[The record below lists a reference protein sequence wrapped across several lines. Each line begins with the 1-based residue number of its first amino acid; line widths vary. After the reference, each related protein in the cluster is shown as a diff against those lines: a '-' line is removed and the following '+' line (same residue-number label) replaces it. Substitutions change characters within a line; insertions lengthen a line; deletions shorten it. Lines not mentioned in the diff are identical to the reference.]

1 MALLHLARG
10 WRPAGDFL
18 VLTVDHGLRAE
29 ARAEARAVADH
40 CAKLGLAHQTL
51 NWTPPSEHVSQARAR
66 DGRHRLLAKA
76 LRTHGGSHLLLGHTR
91 DDQYETIKMRCERG
105 DTGLAG
111 MRGLAISPVW
121 PEGRGVYLARPLL
134 GHKRADLRA
143 FLTGASVG
151 WSEDPSNENTDFER
165 VRIRKSLAGVGA
177 DELVG
182 ELDQLYR
189 AALAERQ
196 ARDANLAVWLD
207 AHVDARGD
215 GVIVC
220 DSATLDAETF
230 AEGLSYLLLA
240 ASGTDRPAARASRL
254 ELAHDILQT
263 PKTWRSRTLG
273 GAWLAP
279 RRTRVHIARDPGQVP
294 PLPDPDMLEPK
305 SDPIIWDGR
314 FEIAPYGGAPH
325 PDMRPAGE
333 IEVSALARSGF
344 PMFENAQILVRC
356 LVGERLDGVKGM
368 LGHENCV
375 FAC

>member
-1 MALLHLARG
+1 MALLHLARQ

-18 VLTVDHGLRAE
+18 VLTVDHGLRAD

-51 NWTPPSEHVSQARAR
+51 NWTPPSGHVSQARAR
-66 DGRHRLLAKA
+66 DGRHRLLADA
-76 LRTHGGSHLLLGHTR
+76 LRALGGSHLLFGHTL

-105 DTGLAG
+105 ETGLAG
-111 MRGLAISPVW
+111 MRAFAVSPVW
-121 PEGRGVYLARPLL
+121 PEGRGVSVVRPLL
-134 GHKRADLRA
+134 GHRRADLRD

-151 WSEDPSNENTDFER
+151 WSDDPSNENTDFER
-165 VRIRKSLAGVGA
+165 VRVRRALAGEGA
-177 DELVG
+177 DGLVR
-182 ELDQLYR
+182 ELDQLYGT
-189 AALAERQ
+189 ALAERQ
-196 ARDANLAVWLD
+196 ERDANLAAWLG
-207 AHVDARGD
+207 AHVEVRGD

-220 DSATLDAETF
+220 DPDRLDAETF
-230 AEGLSYLLLA
+230 AEGLSHLLLA
-240 ASGTDRPAARASRL
+240 ASGSDRPAARSSRL
-254 ELAHDILQT
+254 ELARDIL
-263 PKTWRSRTLG
+263 KDHKGWRSRTLG

-279 RRTRVHIARDPGQVP
+279 RGGCVHIARDPGQVP
-294 PLPDPDMLEPK
+294 PLPDLNMLGPK
-305 SDPIIWDGR
+305 SGPIIWDGR
-314 FEIAPYGGAPH
+314 FEIAMDPESAS
-325 PDMRPAGE
+325 DRMREVGR